1 MEMGTHDP
9 ARNLPEGWVTLPGG
23 GIVPAK
29 LNRETGWGEDRD
41 SRNMSDIAEAR
52 KAMNDA
58 TLAYAAACAKL
69 YTEEANMVADLI
81 IAIGKADAMVEAWH
95 RFAEATGGA
104 DA

>member
-29 LNRETGWGEDRD
+29 LDRETGWGEDRD

-52 KAMNDA
+52 KAMNAA
-58 TLAYAAACAKL
+58 TLAYAAATAKL
-69 YTEEANMVADLI
+69 YAPDNTTMVADMVT
-81 IAIGKADAMVEAWH
+81 AIGKADAMVEAWH
-95 RFAEATGGA
+95 RFAEATGKA
-104 DA
+104 S

>member
-29 LNRETGWGEDRD
+29 LDRPTGWQADRD
-41 SRNMSDIAEAR
+41 TVNTAEVIAAR

-58 TLAYAAACAKL
+58 TLAYSAATAKL
-69 YTEEANMVADLI
+69 YAPDNATMVADMVTV
-81 IAIGKADAMVEAWH
+81 IAKADAMVEAWN
-95 RFAEATGGA
+95 RFVEATGEA
-104 DA
+104 S